1 MAFNRGLLTLCRLPC
16 DLISLDNDEYNID
29 MTLKTERLAIFIREL
44 RACQSQRQFAKRL
57 GVSQSSINLW
67 ESGQAWPETGNLEK
81 LGALKGWNLEEIQ
94 TYLTKG
100 ELPSSEPLDQILNT
114 VRSLPS
120 EAVIKIAAVAVETL
134 AARTGSTI

>member
-1 MAFNRGLLTLCRLPC
+1 MPTY
-16 DLISLDNDEYNID
+16 DLISLNNNEYNID
-29 MTLKTERLAIFIREL
+29 MTMTPKTERLAIFIREL
-44 RACQSQRQFAKRL
+44 RDSQSQRQFAKRL
-57 GVSQSSINLW
+57 GVSQSAVNLW
-67 ESGQAWPETGNLEK
+67 ESGQAWPETENLEK

-94 TYLTKG
+94 TFLTKG
-100 ELPSSEPLDQILNT
+100 ELPSSEPLDQILIM

>member
-1 MAFNRGLLTLCRLPC
+1 
-16 DLISLDNDEYNID
+16 
-29 MTLKTERLAIFIREL
+29 MTPKIERLTQLIREL
-44 RACQSQRQFAKRL
+44 RGHQSQRQFAKRL
-57 GVSQSSINLW
+57 GVSQSAVNLW
-67 ESGQAWPETGNLEK
+67 ESGQAWPETENLEK

-94 TYLTKG
+94 TYLIKG
-100 ELPSSEPLDQILNT
+100 ELPSFEPLDQLLDR